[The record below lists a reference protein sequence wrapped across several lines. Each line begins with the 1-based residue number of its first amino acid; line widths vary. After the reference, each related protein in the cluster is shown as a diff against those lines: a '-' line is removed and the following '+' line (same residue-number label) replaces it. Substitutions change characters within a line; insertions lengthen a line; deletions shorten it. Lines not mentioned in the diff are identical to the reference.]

1 MMVLTQ
7 MRILT
12 LTQKSMVI
20 MTTGVVSDLEVVTV
34 ERYLVCVNKN
44 INNMKFDSR
53 HIIKPSKPNLQWFA
67 HFKAMNQETEKTH
80 HISLVK
86 EVCMRTIEF

>member
-7 MRILT
+7 MRILA

-20 MTTGVVSDLEVVTV
+20 MTTGVVSDLEVITV

-44 INNMKFDSR
+44 INNTKFDIR
-53 HIIKPSKPNLQWFA
+53 HIIKPRKPNLQWFA
-67 HFKAMNQETEKTH
+67 HFKAMNQETEK
-80 HISLVK
+80 K
-86 EVCMRTIEF
+86 NTIFL